1 MWDFSI
7 ARAIGLMVRTAPFI
21 ALRLVIYFGITLAYI
36 IATGGGAA
44 IGYGLGHISDD
55 PSSYGVFGG
64 LAGFVVV
71 SVAVYWVREYIL
83 YIVKAGHIAILVKL
97 IEGEDLPAGQSQI
110 DYAKA
115 EVTAR
120 FGEANALFALDQIVK
135 AVVGTITGLLGGVAA
150 IIPLPGLDG
159 LVRFVNAVIRMAL
172 TYVDELI
179 LAYNIRTGTANPWE
193 GARHGLVLY
202 AQNGKLMLK
211 NALWL
216 TLWLYLLSFL
226 VFLVM
231 LAPMAAIFW
240 IFPGSA
246 SFWAIAA
253 AVVFAWALKAA
264 VFEPFAIACLMEVYF
279 ATIKD
284 QVPDPEWDAKLA
296 DLSAKFRDLKDRA
309 LAHAHLA

>member
-83 YIVKAGHIAILVKL
+83 YIVKAGHIAVLVKL

-159 LVRFVNAVIRMAL
+159 LVRFVNAVVRMAL

-179 LAYNIRTGTANPWE
+179 LAYNIRTGTANGDKYLPE
-193 GARHGLVLY
+193 VRNQVFDRNGTVVASVVRTLY
-202 AQNGKLMLK
+202 IRLK
-211 NALWL
+211 PA
-216 TLWLYLLSFL
+216 FR
-226 VFLVM
+226 
-231 LAPMAAIFW
+231 P
-240 IFPGSA
+240 A
-246 SFWAIAA
+246 SSH
-253 AVVFAWALKAA
+253 
-264 VFEPFAIACLMEVYF
+264 
-279 ATIKD
+279 ATT
-284 QVPDPEWDAKLA
+284 A
-296 DLSAKFRDLKDRA
+296 DTDND
-309 LAHAHLA
+309 